1 MLIINRKSKLFHMET
16 LPIVEKKRKSVVE
29 KDTRLSK
36 LKERFEASLGVFLG
50 TRKKGYNRNCMKINN

>member
-1 MLIINRKSKLFHMET
+1 MLIINSKSKLFHMET
-16 LPIVEKKRKSVVE
+16 LPIVE

-50 TRKKGYNRNCMKINN
+50 TRKKGFNRNCMKINN

>member
-1 MLIINRKSKLFHMET
+1 MET
-16 LPIVEKKRKSVVE
+16 LPIVEKKSVVE

>member
-1 MLIINRKSKLFHMET
+1 MET
-16 LPIVEKKRKSVVE
+16 LPIVEKKKSVVE

-50 TRKKGYNRNCMKINN
+50 TRKKGYNRNCMKRNN